1 MEPLV
6 KSTRVRMPRCAI
18 AGIEATIA
26 QTAQTFPRHSH
37 DRFGIGVMASGGQR
51 SASGRG
57 PVEARAND
65 VITVNPGEV
74 HDGSPLDEHG
84 RTWRMFY
91 FEPALLGSAL
101 AELNG
106 SASQSFELTAPVARD
121 PLLKARFEQLFALA
135 VHVDAKAG
143 APNPLACEE
152 ALFALIEHV
161 GRHHTT
167 QATPAHRDIDAL
179 VTRARARID
188 DEPAAALTL
197 AELAAEAGM
206 SRFQLLRAFA
216 RETGLPPHAYQL
228 QQRVRLARRLIASR
242 IEPGL
247 GLANVAAAAG
257 FADQSHMTRAFVRL
271 FGVTP
276 AAYASAVR

>member
-1 MEPLV
+1 
-6 KSTRVRMPRCAI
+6 MPRCAI

-26 QTAQTFPRHSH
+26 QTTQSFPRHSH
-37 DRFGIGVMASGGQR
+37 DRFGIGVISSGGQR

-74 HDGSPLDEHG
+74 HDGSPLDERG
-84 RTWRMFY
+84 RMWSMLY
-91 FEPALLGSAL
+91 FEPSLLVGAVAELTGSA
-101 AELNG
+101 ARP
-106 SASQSFELTAPVARD
+106 FELTAPVARD
-121 PLLKARFEQLFALA
+121 PLLKARFEHLFAVA
-135 VHVDAKAG
+135 VEDASST
-143 APNPLACEE
+143 LACEE
-152 ALFALIEHV
+152 ALFALIAHV

-167 QATPAHRDIDAL
+167 QATLAQRASRDIDTPVA
-179 VTRARARID
+179 RARARID
-188 DEPAAALTL
+188 DDPTAALTL

-242 IEPGL
+242 D
-247 GLANVAAAAG
+247 GLASVAATAG

-276 AAYASAVR
+276 AAYAAAIR